1 MSLYFY
7 GQRTDVTVTYTNY
20 RGETATRKIQPSRL
34 FWGSTEWH
42 PEPQWLLEAWDFGKS
57 AVRVFA
63 LKDMEPA
70 P

>member
-1 MSLYFY
+1 MNIPFC
-7 GQRTDVTVTYTNY
+7 GQPATVTYTNY
-20 RGETATRKIQPSRL
+20 RGETATRSIQPSRL

-57 AVRVFA
+57 EARVFA
-63 LKDMEPA
+63 LKDMGPA

>member
-1 MSLYFY
+1 MDTRFD
-7 GQRTDVTVTYTNY
+7 GQPADVTVTYTNY
-20 RGETATRKIQPSRL
+20 RGETTTRKIQPSRL

-63 LKDMEPA
+63 LKDMRLL
-70 P
+70 